1 VIKNSIVDTEEK
13 RNLIIAK
20 EEIKAVALECDA
32 RVGEMGRKVDL
43 TDLQARL
50 ILRPGM
56 QRVELNLD
64 HLGREL
70 IHRGDLQRM
79 GSSRFNWVETHA
91 LLFDHYLVLAKTVTF
106 READGQTKS
115 EKYDVSR
122 LPIPM
127 DLLVIESEDDDP
139 VVRSTMKGIAA
150 VNPATEKVKSGGLG
164 RGSNSPGP
172 GTLQHT
178 ATTTSFGS
186 ANTGGSG
193 KTAVGTPGLENGKD
207 DKILY
212 PFKVKH
218 LGKETY
224 TLYATSANN
233 RAEWCDKLIIA
244 KTKHA
249 AALFAQ
255 NAEPFRLRVMAD
267 AAFAYD
273 SAMPSQKA
281 ITIKGTPLDRAVDEV
296 EKLFLQQGRPV
307 PICRAR
313 VNCATAFNQ
322 PFGKHMLAVGTD
334 IGVYVS
340 EFDNPRGWS
349 KVCLHNTRLTAATDI
364 YRPSKY
370 RK

>member
-1 VIKNSIVDTEEK
+1 
-13 RNLIIAK
+13 
-20 EEIKAVALECDA
+20 
-32 RVGEMGRKVDL
+32 MGG
-43 TDLQARL
+43 T
-50 ILRPGM
+50 
-56 QRVELNLD
+56 
-64 HLGREL
+64 
-70 IHRGDLQRM
+70 
-79 GSSRFNWVETHA
+79 RFNWVETQA
-91 LLFDHYLVLAKTVTF
+91 LLFDHYLVLAKKV
-106 READGQTKS
+106 RYPEADKS
-115 EKYDVSR
+115 DKFDVSR

-127 DLLVIESEDDDP
+127 DLLVLESEDDDP
-139 VVRSTMKGIAA
+139 VVRSTMKGIAT
-150 VNPATEKVKSGGLG
+150 VNPATEKVRSSGIG
-164 RGSNSPGP
+164 RSSNSPGP
-172 GTLQHT
+172 GMLQHT
-178 ATTTSFGS
+178 NTTTSFGS
-186 ANTGGSG
+186 ANTGSSG
-193 KTAVGTPGLENGKD
+193 KTAVNNGVVENPKD

-218 LGKETY
+218 LGKELY
-224 TLYATSANN
+224 TLYATSAHN

-244 KTKHA
+244 KTRHA

-281 ITIKGTPLDRAVDEV
+281 ITIKGTPLDRAVEEV

-322 PFGKHMLAVGTD
+322 PYGKHMLAVGTD

-349 KVCLHNTRLTAATDI
+349 KVCRSRLSPRLLLTYPGRSNT
-364 YRPSKY
+364 
-370 RK
+370 

>member
-1 VIKNSIVDTEEK
+1 
-13 RNLIIAK
+13 
-20 EEIKAVALECDA
+20 
-32 RVGEMGRKVDL
+32 
-43 TDLQARL
+43 
-50 ILRPGM
+50 
-56 QRVELNLD
+56 
-64 HLGREL
+64 
-70 IHRGDLQRM
+70 
-79 GSSRFNWVETHA
+79 
-91 LLFDHYLVLAKTVTF
+91 
-106 READGQTKS
+106 
-115 EKYDVSR
+115 
-122 LPIPM
+122 M
-127 DLLVIESEDDDP
+127 DLLVLESEDDDP
-139 VVRSTMKGIAA
+139 VVRSNLKGIAP
-150 VNPATEKVKSGGLG
+150 VNQAAERVKGGGLG
-164 RGSNSPGP
+164 RNTNSPGP

-178 ATTTSFGS
+178 TTSTSFGS
-186 ANTGGSG
+186 ANTGNSG
-193 KTAVGTPGLENGKD
+193 KTAVGNAILDNNKD

-212 PFKVKH
+212 PFRVKH

-244 KTKHA
+244 KTRHA

-273 SAMPSQKA
+273 SAVPSQKA
-281 ITIKGTPLDRAVDEV
+281 ITIKGTPLDRSVEEV

-322 PFGKHMLAVGTD
+322 PYGKHMLAVGTD

-349 KVCLHNTRLTAATDI
+349 KVCSSIAH
-364 YRPSKY
+364 
-370 RK
+370 

>member
-1 VIKNSIVDTEEK
+1 
-13 RNLIIAK
+13 
-20 EEIKAVALECDA
+20 
-32 RVGEMGRKVDL
+32 M
-43 TDLQARL
+43 
-50 ILRPGM
+50 
-56 QRVELNLD
+56 
-64 HLGREL
+64 
-70 IHRGDLQRM
+70 
-79 GSSRFNWVETHA
+79 
-91 LLFDHYLVLAKTVTF
+91 
-106 READGQTKS
+106 TKS

-127 DLLVIESEDDDP
+127 DLLVLESEDDDA
-139 VVRSTMKGIAA
+139 VVRSNLKGIAP
-150 VNPATEKVKSGGLG
+150 VNQVNERVKTGALG
-164 RGSNSPGP
+164 RPTNSPGP

-178 ATTTSFGS
+178 ATSTSFGS
-186 ANTGGSG
+186 ANTGNSNKGPANAAG
-193 KTAVGTPGLENGKD
+193 GDKD
-207 DKILY
+207 DKVLY

-244 KTKHA
+244 KTRHA

-281 ITIKGTPLDRAVDEV
+281 ITIKGTPLDRSVEEV

-322 PFGKHMLAVGTD
+322 PYGKHMLAVGTD

-340 EFDNPRGWS
+340 EFNNPRGWS
-349 KVCLHNTRLTAATDI
+349 KVCVCLYLCNFH
-364 YRPSKY
+364 
-370 RK
+370 

>member
-1 VIKNSIVDTEEK
+1 VIKNSTVDNEEK

-20 EEIKAVALECDA
+20 EEIKMVALECDA
-32 RVGEMGRKVDL
+32 RVGEMSRKVDL
-43 TDLQARL
+43 TDLQNRL

-70 IHRGDLQRM
+70 IYRGDLQRM
-79 GSSRFNWVETHA
+79 GGSRFNWVETHA
-91 LLFDHYLVLAKTVTF
+91 LLFDHYLVLAKTVTL
-106 READGQTKS
+106 RETDGMTKS
-115 EKYDVSR
+115 DKFDVSR

-127 DLLVIESEDDDP
+127 DLLVLESEDDDP
-139 VVRSTMKGIAA
+139 VVRAGYRGIAA
-150 VNPATEKVKSGGLG
+150 VNPAAEKVKGVGLG
-164 RGSNSPGP
+164 RATNSPGP

-178 ATTTSFGS
+178 STSTSFGS
-186 ANTGGSG
+186 GNTGTSG
-193 KTAVGTPGLENGKD
+193 KPMVVQDNNKD
-207 DKILY
+207 VLY
-212 PFKVKH
+212 PFKIKH

-244 KTKHA
+244 KTRHA

-281 ITIKGTPLDRAVDEV
+281 ITIKGTPLDRSVEEV

-313 VNCATAFNQ
+313 VNCATSFNQ
-322 PFGKHMLAVGTD
+322 PYGKHMLAVGTD

-340 EFDNPRGWS
+340 EYDNPRGWS
-349 KVCLHNTRLTAATDI
+349 KVCW
-364 YRPSKY
+364 
-370 RK
+370 